1 MGGIASLYFAI
12 LQTPLASLVPTLSS
26 AKPTPAQLPVLIA
39 SPLRFTASWSWL
51 ANSLRDPLAGMQPTA
66 HLVTAWIEI
75 LGREAV
81 RVFRQRQLDK
91 ILNVMYTEGVEG
103 GKIKGDG
110 EAARQ
115 RLSLVLQEW
124 KSSGLEYSKGRNWD

>member
-1 MGGIASLYFAI
+1 M
-12 LQTPLASLVPTLSS
+12 
-26 AKPTPAQLPVLIA
+26 
-39 SPLRFTASWSWL
+39 
-51 ANSLRDPLAGMQPTA
+51 AGMQPTA

-81 RVFRQRQLDK
+81 QRFGQRQLDK
-91 ILNVMYTEGVEG
+91 ILTVMYTEGIEG
-103 GKIKGDG
+103 GKIVGDG

-124 KSSGLEYSKGRNWD
+124 KSDGLQYAKGRNWE

>member
-1 MGGIASLYFAI
+1 
-12 LQTPLASLVPTLSS
+12 
-26 AKPTPAQLPVLIA
+26 
-39 SPLRFTASWSWL
+39 
-51 ANSLRDPLAGMQPTA
+51 MQPTA
-66 HLVTAWIEI
+66 HLVTSWIEI

-81 RVFRQRQLDK
+81 QVFGQRQLDK

-124 KSSGLEYSKGRNWD
+124 RRGGLEYSKGRNWD

>member
-1 MGGIASLYFAI
+1 
-12 LQTPLASLVPTLSS
+12 
-26 AKPTPAQLPVLIA
+26 
-39 SPLRFTASWSWL
+39 
-51 ANSLRDPLAGMQPTA
+51 MQPTA

-81 RVFRQRQLDK
+81 EKFGQRQLEK
-91 ILNVMYTEGVEG
+91 ILNVMYTEGIEG

-115 RLSLVLQEW
+115 RLGLVLQEW
-124 KSSGLEYSKGRNWD
+124 KSGGLDYSKGRNWD

>member
-1 MGGIASLYFAI
+1 M
-12 LQTPLASLVPTLSS
+12 
-26 AKPTPAQLPVLIA
+26 
-39 SPLRFTASWSWL
+39 
-51 ANSLRDPLAGMQPTA
+51 AGMQPTA

-81 RVFRQRQLDK
+81 QRYGERQLAK
-91 ILNVMYTEGVEG
+91 ILNVMYAEGIEG

-124 KSSGLEYSKGRNWD
+124 KTGGLQFPKGRDWE

>member
-1 MGGIASLYFAI
+1 
-12 LQTPLASLVPTLSS
+12 
-26 AKPTPAQLPVLIA
+26 
-39 SPLRFTASWSWL
+39 
-51 ANSLRDPLAGMQPTA
+51 MQPIA

-81 RVFRQRQLDK
+81 QIFGQRQLDK
-91 ILNVMYTEGVEG
+91 ILNIMYTEGIEG

-124 KSSGLEYSKGRNWD
+124 KSDGLQYSKSRNWD